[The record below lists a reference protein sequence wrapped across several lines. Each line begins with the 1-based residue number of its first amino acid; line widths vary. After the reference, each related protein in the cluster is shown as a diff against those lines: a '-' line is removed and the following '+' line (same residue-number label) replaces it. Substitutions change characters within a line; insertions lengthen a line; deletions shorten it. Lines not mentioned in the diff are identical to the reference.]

1 MEENTIQQVWHLISE
16 YHEKHLQSYGVTLPR
31 LWKRSGDFSK
41 DALTLVLLAQGYP
54 NTRWVSKRELTD
66 FTRKFYP
73 QTPDVQNARHLGM
86 QKGFYIVS
94 SRRGNFYPPDKPS
107 PKESAYLL
115 VTLEKPHPSFRPE
128 KRTEEVSEIEFE
140 QIKKEYNYRCA
151 TCGSEEGKENL
162 RYPGQ
167 ITQLQK
173 AHRNPH
179 KPLTHGNILPQCQL
193 CNRADRNQ
201 WIYDERGRV
210 VGIAS
215 IRPIVKSV
223 EEGYIPLEEA
233 KFLLNWLSSYISK
246 SS

>member
-1 MEENTIQQVWHLISE
+1 MGESAIQSIWDYLIR
-16 YHEKHLQSYGVTLPR
+16 YHQTYLQKYGVHLPSLR
-31 LWKRSGDFSK
+31 KRNGTYTK
-41 DALTLVLLAQGYP
+41 DALTLVYLAQDYP
-54 NTRWVSKRELTD
+54 QTKWVSKSELTE
-66 FTRKFYP
+66 FIRRFYP
-73 QTPDVQNARHLGM
+73 ETNDVQNARHLGM

-94 SRRGNFYPPDKPS
+94 SRRGNFYPPDKPP

-210 VGIAS
+210 VG
-215 IRPIVKSV
+215 
-223 EEGYIPLEEA
+223 
-233 KFLLNWLSSYISK
+233 
-246 SS
+246 